1 MWKRVLNVEIFLIW
15 KTSGNLLFHHTKIAE
30 YPEITSFCFYFIF
43 FTKFLSRM
51 GTSPYDGSIN
61 INSIMKGNDSW
72 DSVTKK
78 YLRKDRKLSD
88 LESSTELI
96 KGSCSDNKF
105 VAIIFII

>member
-1 MWKRVLNVEIFLIW
+1 
-15 KTSGNLLFHHTKIAE
+15 
-30 YPEITSFCFYFIF
+30 
-43 FTKFLSRM
+43 M